1 MDGWKA
7 LCIIERESLHSNHFD
22 TVSRLKKVCFILAL
36 SCISILPAQSL
47 DEVKQ
52 YTRIINF
59 ADTLFYQRKYK
70 ESLPLYERGLK
81 FCMSLKRE
89 YGCGDW
95 LQCEYPY
102 SQIRVI
108 MDGNLIIRNRKKD
121 E

>member
-1 MDGWKA
+1 MKKMSF
-7 LCIIERESLHSNHFD
+7 IIL
-22 TVSRLKKVCFILAL
+22 LIYILNV
-36 SCISILPAQSL
+36 PAQSL

-52 YTRIINF
+52 YTRIINV

-81 FCMSLKRE
+81 FCMALKHE

>member
-1 MDGWKA
+1 MLNKICFKLFL
-7 LCIIERESLHSNHFD
+7 LCV
-22 TVSRLKKVCFILAL
+22 T
-36 SCISILPAQSL
+36 CIPAQSL

-52 YTRIINF
+52 YSRIINV
-59 ADTLFYQRKYK
+59 ADTLFQQRKYK

-108 MDGNLIIRNRKKD
+108 KDGNLIIRNKNND
-121 E
+121 L

>member
-1 MDGWKA
+1 M
-7 LCIIERESLHSNHFD
+7 
-22 TVSRLKKVCFILAL
+22 KKISFILFL
-36 SCISILPAQSL
+36 VCIFNTSAQSL

-52 YTRIINF
+52 YTRIINV

-70 ESLPLYERGLK
+70 EALPLYERGLR
-81 FCMSLKRE
+81 FCISLKHE

-108 MDGNLIIRNRKKD
+108 MDGNLIIRKDKKY

>member
-1 MDGWKA
+1 M
-7 LCIIERESLHSNHFD
+7 
-22 TVSRLKKVCFILAL
+22 KKISFILAL
-36 SCISILPAQSL
+36 VCGFHIAAQSL

-52 YTRIINF
+52 YTRIINV

-81 FCMSLKRE
+81 FCMALKHE